1 MSNPEKDE
9 EILARKWLES
19 QGYTDI
25 KRPCSDPPDYVV
37 NNEYAVEVR
46 RLNQRIEIDGRFKG
60 EEQSRIALRDTIE
73 KVLEEFGPPNE
84 GQVWIVDCEYDFSKP
99 LPEKRITKREIGK
112 ALQPLSR
119 PCGDDVIEQLRSE
132 YMDYDKHAHELKY
145 LNHPH
150 LCLPCGICLE
160 LEAINP
166 LESTELN
173 FLLQN
178 VSGRESILV
187 AHKLINSIQHYVIEK
202 SLKVRKSKTNKID
215 DYKGWWL
222 VLIDHIC
229 HVPIQVLGE
238 SELKALRESIR
249 DRGCWSWVVIISAKN
264 INWSYEL
271 LSPPGNGDSSPP
283 SPLR

>member
-37 NNEYAVEVR
+37 NSEYAVEVR

-60 EEQSRIALRDTIE
+60 REQSRIALRDTIE

-145 LNHPH
+145 LNYPH

-160 LEAINP
+160 LAAINP

-178 VSGRESILV
+178 VSGREGILV
-187 AHKLINSIQHYVIEK
+187 AHKLIESIQHYVTEK

-215 DYKGWWL
+215 DYKEWWL
-222 VLIDHIC
+222 GLIDHIC
-229 HVPIQVLGE
+229 HVPI
-238 SELKALRESIR
+238 
-249 DRGCWSWVVIISAKN
+249 
-264 INWSYEL
+264 
-271 LSPPGNGDSSPP
+271 
-283 SPLR
+283 

>member
-37 NNEYAVEVR
+37 NSEYAVEVR

-145 LNHPH
+145 LNYPH

-160 LEAINP
+160 LAAINP

-178 VSGRESILV
+178 VSGREGILV
-187 AHKLINSIQHYVIEK
+187 AHKLIESIQHYVTEK
-202 SLKVRKSKTNKID
+202 SLKVRKSKNKQNRRLQGVVVGID
-215 DYKGWWL
+215 RSYLPRPD
-222 VLIDHIC
+222 
-229 HVPIQVLGE
+229 LGPWRVRI
-238 SELKALRESIR
+238 K
-249 DRGCWSWVVIISAKN
+249 
-264 INWSYEL
+264 
-271 LSPPGNGDSSPP
+271 SS
-283 SPLR
+283 

>member
-37 NNEYAVEVR
+37 NSEYAVEVR

-145 LNHPH
+145 LNYPH

-160 LEAINP
+160 LAAINP

-178 VSGRESILV
+178 VSGREGILV
-187 AHKLINSIQHYVIEK
+187 AHKLIESIQHYVTEK

-215 DYKGWWL
+215 DYKEWWL
-222 VLIDHIC
+222 GLIDHIC
-229 HVPIQVLGE
+229 HVPI
-238 SELKALRESIR
+238 
-249 DRGCWSWVVIISAKN
+249 
-264 INWSYEL
+264 
-271 LSPPGNGDSSPP
+271 
-283 SPLR
+283 